1 MHKWPHVCGHVP
13 ACAVHNRRR
22 QRAGPDARYL
32 WRACFHQGPC
42 VLTLSRLRQ
51 PVECWRTAV
60 QVRWPMAA
68 AGGRRDTLV
77 ASILGRRIRVLP
89 SVHPS
94 RPYIRASRH
103 AAAGDDRV
111 SMQDQPRECSIRWW
125 WWSGRQLLRM
135 FQAACGWHHSRSPPQ
150 LQLSV
155 HTAIWSVA
163 IPLLTAAAIAT
174 ITSAAVA
181 IASNEPTHTR
191 GLRWL
196 KFTHRGG

>member
-1 MHKWPHVCGHVP
+1 
-13 ACAVHNRRR
+13 
-22 QRAGPDARYL
+22 
-32 WRACFHQGPC
+32 
-42 VLTLSRLRQ
+42 
-51 PVECWRTAV
+51 
-60 QVRWPMAA
+60 
-68 AGGRRDTLV
+68 
-77 ASILGRRIRVLP
+77 
-89 SVHPS
+89 
-94 RPYIRASRH
+94 
-103 AAAGDDRV
+103 
-111 SMQDQPRECSIRWW
+111 MQDQPRECSIRCW